1 VLPNSVAVLPLL
13 SQNLLSG
20 EGAVLTRRAVASA
33 RTVAV
38 HASARLL
45 QAIIMHARGA
55 ATGLYTACTQYMVTR
70 RAALEIGGLTVVSA
84 YLPRVSVA
92 GHTFDLGAPS
102 PPTRI

>member
-1 VLPNSVAVLPLL
+1 VLPNSVAVPPLL
-13 SQNLLSG
+13 CQNLLC
-20 EGAVLTRRAVASA
+20 TRLAVASA

-38 HASARLL
+38 KALARLL

-55 ATGLYTACTQYMVTR
+55 ATGLYAACAQYTVTR
-70 RAALEIGGLTVVSA
+70 RATLEIGGLTVVSA

-92 GHTFDLGAPS
+92 SHTFDLGAPS